1 MKDVNHQFMEPL
13 INVHQVKKSFS
24 FLFVVGHTK
33 FLTVPTDLENGRLK
47 KQSSQH
53 KTKKKK
59 HD

>member
-1 MKDVNHQFMEPL
+1 MEPL

-33 FLTVPTDLENGRLK
+33 FLTVPTDTENGRLK